1 MVAFGSALFR
11 FYAFRRGDEG
21 ETAGHIRALVRGAA
35 FCALLSACGW
45 LGLTAVDFGGDDLAS
60 FASTLWTILF
70 ATDFGPVWLVRLA
83 AALALLVVAVLRP
96 RPVVVLA
103 LATVV
108 LGSEAWIGHSA
119 IGGPLHRAVQV
130 VHLLSAGAWL
140 GGLAP
145 LAYVLREGAEGHAA
159 EDRACRV
166 LVRFSA
172 VGVVSVGLIA
182 VTGMIN
188 TWLIVGRIP
197 GFAAT
202 YDRLILLKIAL
213 FLAMVLVAAFNRFRL
228 LPLLDAG
235 GGSRR
240 SVLAWFRRTVL
251 LEQALGLA
259 VVLAAS
265 LLGMTSPG

>member
-1 MVAFGSALFR
+1 MEGGGALVAARFVFLTASMVAFGSALFR

-130 VHLLSAGAWL
+130 VHLLSAGAVARRP
-140 GGLAP
+140 GCRSP
-145 LAYVLREGAEGHAA
+145 MCSE
-159 EDRACRV
+159 RAR
-166 LVRFSA
+166 R
-172 VGVVSVGLIA
+172 GTPRRIA
-182 VTGMIN
+182 
-188 TWLIVGRIP
+188 
-197 GFAAT
+197 
-202 YDRLILLKIAL
+202 
-213 FLAMVLVAAFNRFRL
+213 
-228 LPLLDAG
+228 
-235 GGSRR
+235 
-240 SVLAWFRRTVL
+240 
-251 LEQALGLA
+251 
-259 VVLAAS
+259 LAAS
-265 LLGMTSPG
+265 LSASRPWAWSASA